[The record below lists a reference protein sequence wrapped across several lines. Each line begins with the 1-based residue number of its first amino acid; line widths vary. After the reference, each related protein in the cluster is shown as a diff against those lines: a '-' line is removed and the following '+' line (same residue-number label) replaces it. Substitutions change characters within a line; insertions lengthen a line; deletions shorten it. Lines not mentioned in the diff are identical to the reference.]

1 VICTEADD
9 RHVLDAYLGGAL
21 QVLVKVSSRIMGSI
35 SRGGTRFAHDLLI
48 GYVAQHNKFRASLV
62 SVTVNLSLAMQ
73 IRPIWDALSLPLLV
87 ELDRNYWLTRTRHHS
102 SV

>member
-1 VICTEADD
+1 MIRSEADD
-9 RHVLDAYLGGAL
+9 RHVLDANLGGAL
-21 QVLVKVSSRIMGSI
+21 QVLVKVSSRIVRSI
-35 SRGGTRFAHDLLI
+35 GRGGTRFAHYLLV

-73 IRPIWDALSLPLLV
+73 IRPIWDDLSLPLLV
-87 ELDRNYWLTRTRHHS
+87 ELDWNNRLARTRHHS